1 MKPFI
6 PQPIT
11 AEHEELH
18 EELVRATQ
26 AGGKVGPAAEE
37 VARLLHQHFEA
48 EEAYALPPLGY
59 LAILA
64 GEAPVGDVT
73 EVLAMSRKLAAGL
86 PQMLQEHGQ
95 IVAALKVLV
104 QAATDDHTPEHLH
117 FAEKLM
123 LHAQTEEEILYPAA
137 ILVGKY
143 LELTGARPDPSRQ
156 PEPARMS

>member
-26 AGGKVGPAAEE
+26 AGGQTGTAAAE

-59 LAILA
+59 LAILSR
-64 GEAPVGDVT
+64 GEPAGDVT
-73 EVLAMSRKLAAGL
+73 EVLAMTR
-86 PQMLQEHGQ
+86 Q
-95 IVAALKVLV
+95 LV
-104 QAATDDHTPEHLH
+104 GH
-117 FAEKLM
+117 
-123 LHAQTEEEILYPAA
+123 AA
-137 ILVGKY
+137 I
-143 LELTGARPDPSRQ
+143 E
-156 PEPARMS
+156 

>member
-26 AGGKVGPAAEE
+26 AGGQTGTAAAE

-59 LAILA
+59 LAILSR
-64 GEAPVGDVT
+64 GEPAGDVT
-73 EVLAMSRKLAAGL
+73 EVLAMTRQLVDDL
-86 PQMLQEHGQ
+86 PNMLQEHRD
-95 IVAALKVLV
+95 IVAALRVLV
-104 QAATDDHTPEHLH
+104 QAATDEHKPEHVR

-143 LELTGARPDPSRQ
+143 LELTGARPEAALH
-156 PEPARMS
+156 PEPARMA